1 MNRILEDIF
10 AAVFIIFP
18 WLAGIAIA
26 KGADEIAIA
35 IIFPPYAWYL
45 FVERILIVSGLLG

>member
-1 MNRILEDIF
+1 MNINQLFEVIF
-10 AAVFIIFP
+10 IVFP

-26 KGADEIAIA
+26 KGADEVAIA
-35 IIFPPYAWYL
+35 IVFPPYALYL